1 MVKQGDIIE
10 IENLNRKLLVVSRN
24 LLNENEVCVVVP
36 MGAEFKESV
45 THLKN
50 TFSEELLITEQLR
63 YIDLSAR
70 FYKVVGCLPL
80 AEMQIVVDVIQS
92 LFEVI

>member
-36 MGAEFKESV
+36 MGAEFEESV

>member
-1 MVKQGDIIE
+1 
-10 IENLNRKLLVVSRN
+10 
-24 LLNENEVCVVVP
+24 
-36 MGAEFKESV
+36 MGAEFEESV